1 MSFWSTH
8 SKPCVARSRRER
20 ASGAQ
25 HRRVL
30 PPVRRTNQSH
40 PHAPAPRT
48 RASCARD
55 PLSARAG
62 YTGALRLTSV
72 GNRSSELIALA
83 LWQATCTAAGTGEN
97 NWLSLKNGFF
107 VPVFFDREVKPHVPD
122 AWINTSIRDHKDNE
136 VGKVGDEIN
145 FNRYFHQYQ
154 PPRTLE
160 QIETEIRTLEKEI
173 LTMLRDVAG

>member
-1 MSFWSTH
+1 M
-8 SKPCVARSRRER
+8 
-20 ASGAQ
+20 
-25 HRRVL
+25 
-30 PPVRRTNQSH
+30 
-40 PHAPAPRT
+40 
-48 RASCARD
+48 
-55 PLSARAG
+55 
-62 YTGALRLTSV
+62 RLTSV

-83 LWQATCTAAGTGEN
+83 LWQATCIAAGTGEN

-122 AWINTSIRDHKDNE
+122 AWINTSIRDPKDNG
-136 VGKVGDEIN
+136 VSKVGDEIN
-145 FNRYFHQYQ
+145 FNRSFYQYQ